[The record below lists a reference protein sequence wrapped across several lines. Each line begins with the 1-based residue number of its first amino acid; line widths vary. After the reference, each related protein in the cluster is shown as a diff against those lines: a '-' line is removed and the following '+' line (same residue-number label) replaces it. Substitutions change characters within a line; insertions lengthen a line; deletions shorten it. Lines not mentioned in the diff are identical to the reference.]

1 MQTSAGRV
9 ILGLCL
15 SAVLGTLSASAI
27 AQTPEIKEKPPL
39 YTYVASWVIPRARWA
54 DMAKD
59 RGTNDKVLD
68 HSMAAGL
75 LVAYG
80 DDESLVHTPEGAT
93 HSGWWCAMSMAG
105 LFNTLDEFYKNGS
118 AVSPV
123 LTNATRHWDEVYVS
137 RFYDWRTGSVKD
149 GYVHGAVY
157 SLKPEAPADAVALL
171 SRSFVVPLFEKL
183 MGDGSVSAYQIAEQE
198 IHTADPNQFFIFFIT
213 PKAEGLDKVNAALS
227 EAIRANSLASPAFG
241 SMVDFSRH
249 RDELGRG
256 DSVFR

>member
-1 MQTSAGRV
+1 MKILAGGAIV
-9 ILGLCL
+9 GLCVC
-15 SAVLGTLSASAI
+15 AALGSVPAPAG
-27 AQTPEIKEKPPL
+27 AQMAEVKDKPPV
-39 YTYVASWVIPRARWA
+39 YTYVSSWAIPRARWA

-59 RGTNDKVLD
+59 NAATVRILD
-68 HSMAAGL
+68 HDLADGT

-80 DDESLVHTPEGAT
+80 NDEALVHTPEGET

-123 LTNATRHWDEVYVS
+123 LASATRHWDSVYVS
-137 RFYDWRTGSVKD
+137 RYYAWRSGTVK

-157 SLKPEAPADAVALL
+157 QLKPEAPADAVALL
-171 SRSFVVPLFEKL
+171 SKTFIVPLFEKL
-183 MGDGSVSAYQIAEQE
+183 MADGAVQAYQVAEQE

-213 PKAEGLDKVNAALS
+213 AKADGLDKVNTALEEALKANPLAA
-227 EAIRANSLASPAFG
+227 PAFG

-249 RDELGRG
+249 RDELGRV
-256 DSVFR
+256 DSVFK